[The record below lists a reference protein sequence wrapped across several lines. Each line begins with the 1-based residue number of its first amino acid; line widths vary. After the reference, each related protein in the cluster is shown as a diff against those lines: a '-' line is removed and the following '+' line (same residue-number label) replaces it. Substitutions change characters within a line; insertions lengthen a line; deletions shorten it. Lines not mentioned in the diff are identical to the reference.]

1 MSLTIENEKQNQ
13 ISLFDAQI
21 IGEEITT
28 FVYHKYFEFM
38 LAFYYQPK
46 SLVLSTQSLVDASK
60 YVQDGENYT
69 VTCFL

>member
-1 MSLTIENEKQNQ
+1 MLLTIENEKQNQ

-38 LAFYYQPK
+38 LVFYY
-46 SLVLSTQSLVDASK
+46 
-60 YVQDGENYT
+60 
-69 VTCFL
+69 